1 MFKKYYVKDAFLSEE
16 GSEIE
21 LIGWVRSKRRHGR
34 LIFLDLRDSTGVIQV
49 AVKQGVSDS
58 KSFENALE
66 IGLESAV
73 MVRGII
79 KKDPRAH
86 GGVELHCNNL
96 KVLGP
101 SLEDFP
107 IRKGVG
113 LKFLLDNRH
122 LHLRSPKVVAIMKI
136 RSILMDIARRWLRDN
151 GFIEINCPTF
161 ITAAVEGGATLFNVE
176 YFGRKAYL
184 TQSVQFYQEAAIYG
198 LEKVY
203 SLQPSFRAELSRTRR
218 HLTEFWHLEVE
229 MAYAELEDIMKIVE
243 VLVYTMVDG
252 LSREARDI
260 LKVLGKEIKSEMAEP
275 PYPRVKYSEALQ
287 ILNNKGVQINW
298 GEDFGADEERILS
311 KEFEKPFFVTN
322 YPKEA
327 KAFYH
332 MLDPTDPSVCL
343 NADLLAP
350 KGYGEIVGG
359 GQRIHDYHL
368 LVERIRENG
377 LNIEDYKWYVDLRRY
392 GSIPHSGFGLGIER
406 MLWWLLELPHIR
418 SACLFPRTPARV
430 YP

>member
-1 MFKKYYVKDAFLSEE
+1 MLKNFFIKDALSSAD
-16 GSEIE
+16 GSELE
-21 LIGWVRSKRRHGR
+21 LIGWVRSKRRHGK
-34 LIFLDLRDSTGVIQV
+34 LVFLDLRDSTGMIQV
-49 AVKQGVSDS
+49 AVKRDTANLE
-58 KSFENALE
+58 SFEKALE

-79 KKDPRAH
+79 KRDPRAP

-96 KVLGP
+96 SVISP

-113 LKFLLDNRH
+113 LRYLLDNRH
-122 LHLRSPKVVAIMKI
+122 LHLRSMRVASIMKV
-136 RSILMDIARRWLRDN
+136 RAMLMDIARRWLREN

-161 ITAAVEGGATLFNVE
+161 ITAAVEGGATLFKLD
-176 YFGRKAYL
+176 YFGKIAYL

-229 MAYAELEDIMKIVE
+229 VAHAELNDIMKIIE
-243 VLVYTMVDG
+243 ELVHAMVYG
-252 LSREARDI
+252 LSKESGDVLR
-260 LKVLGKEIKSEMAEP
+260 VLGREIKPEIAEP
-275 PYPRVKYSEALQ
+275 PYPRLKYAEALQ
-287 ILNNKGVQINW
+287 ILQSKGVKIDW
-298 GEDFGADEERILS
+298 GDDFGADEERILS

-322 YPKEA
+322 YPREA

-332 MLDPTDPSVCL
+332 MPDPTNPSVCL

-350 KGYGEIVGG
+350 GGYGEIVGG
-359 GQRIHDYHL
+359 GQRIHDYNL
-368 LVERIRENG
+368 LIERIKENG
-377 LNIEDYKWYVDLRRY
+377 LNVEDYKWYIDLRRY
-392 GSIPHSGFGLGIER
+392 GSVPHSGFGLGIER

-418 SACLFPRTPARV
+418 SACLFPRTPTRI